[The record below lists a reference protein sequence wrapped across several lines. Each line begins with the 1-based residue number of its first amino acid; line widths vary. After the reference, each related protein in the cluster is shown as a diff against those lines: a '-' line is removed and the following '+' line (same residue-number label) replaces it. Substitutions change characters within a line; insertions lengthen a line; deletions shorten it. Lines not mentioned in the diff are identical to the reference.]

1 MFPLQNALQSPIPWG
16 NDYITLIVTGLV
28 VAYVVYLLGWNGGDD
43 SKEKTD
49 GGQDVD
55 QDLNVDQ
62 NQEVGG
68 QDVDQEVGA
77 QDVDQEVG
85 GQDVDQEVGAQDVD
99 QETEQNV
106 NQNVDVD
113 VYAGDSDSGNEVESE
128 SQNPLDECLNC
139 YPKNLEDG
147 SIDTINDT
155 RNEIPTFKSEGEAE
169 VTVDWPSEQGPSWIL
184 VDGGTEVYVNFKDKP
199 GNMDFDG
206 KRFRVGENSNIEHF
220 DIEFS
225 APTLSGT
232 QEVQFQD
239 LSTGDIIH
247 TETLTRL

>member
-1 MFPLQNALQSPIPWG
+1 MIMFLLQNASQSLVPWG
-16 NDYITLIVTGLV
+16 NDYIKLIVTGV
-28 VAYVVYLLGWNGGDD
+28 VAGLIVAFFVYRFGWNGGD
-43 SKEKTD
+43 KPEEETD

-55 QDLNVDQ
+55 QDQSVGDQEVDQ

-68 QDVDQEVGA
+68 QDVEQKT
-77 QDVDQEVG
+77 
-85 GQDVDQEVGAQDVD
+85 GAQDVD

-106 NQNVDVD
+106 NQNVDID
-113 VYAGDSDSGNEVESE
+113 VYTEDNSLGNEVKSE
-128 SQNPLDECLNC
+128 SQNHLVGCLNC
-139 YPKNLEDG
+139 YPRNLENG
-147 SIDTINDT
+147 SIDTINET
-155 RNEIPTFKSEGEAE
+155 QNEIPTFKSEGEAE
-169 VTVDWPSEQGPSWIL
+169 VVVNWPSEQDPSWIL
-184 VDGGTEVYVNFKDKP
+184 VDGGTKVYVNFKDKP

-225 APTLSGT
+225 APSLSGT
-232 QEVQFQD
+232 QEVQFKD

>member
-1 MFPLQNALQSPIPWG
+1 MIAFIPQNASQSPIPWG
-16 NDYITLIVTGLV
+16 NDYITLIVTGLI
-28 VAYVVYLLGWNGGDD
+28 VAYIVYLLGWNGGDD
-43 SKEKTD
+43 SKEETD
-49 GGQDVD
+49 GGQELD
-55 QDLNVDQ
+55 QDQNVGDQEVDQ

-77 QDVDQEVG
+77 QDVDQES
-85 GQDVDQEVGAQDVD
+85 
-99 QETEQNV
+99 EQNV
-106 NQNVDVD
+106 NQNIDIDVHT
-113 VYAGDSDSGNEVESE
+113 GDSDSVNEAESE
-128 SQNPLDECLNC
+128 SENPLNGCLNC

-169 VTVDWPSEQGPSWIL
+169 VTVDWPSEQDPSWII
-184 VDGGTEVYVNFKDKP
+184 VDGGTEVYVNFKDRP
-199 GNMDFDG
+199 GNMNFDG
-206 KRFRVGENSNIEHF
+206 KRFKVGKNSNIEHF

-225 APTLSGT
+225 APSLSGT

>member
-1 MFPLQNALQSPIPWG
+1 MMFPLQNATQSPIPWG
-16 NDYITLIVTGLV
+16 NDYVTLTVTGIIAGLIVAF
-28 VAYVVYLLGWNGGDD
+28 VAYRLGWNGSDD
-43 SKEKTD
+43 PEGETD

-55 QDLNVDQ
+55 QEQNVGDQ
-62 NQEVGG
+62 EVGQSQEVGG

-77 QDVDQEVG
+77 QDVDQES
-85 GQDVDQEVGAQDVD
+85 
-99 QETEQNV
+99 EQNV
-106 NQNVDVD
+106 NQNVDID
-113 VYAGDSDSGNEVESE
+113 VYAGDSESGNEVESE
-128 SQNPLDECLNC
+128 SQNPLDGCLNC
-139 YPKNLEDG
+139 YPRNLEDG

-169 VTVDWPSEQGPSWIL
+169 VTVDWPSEHDPSWIL

-225 APTLSGT
+225 APNLSGT

-239 LSTGDIIH
+239 LPTGDIIH